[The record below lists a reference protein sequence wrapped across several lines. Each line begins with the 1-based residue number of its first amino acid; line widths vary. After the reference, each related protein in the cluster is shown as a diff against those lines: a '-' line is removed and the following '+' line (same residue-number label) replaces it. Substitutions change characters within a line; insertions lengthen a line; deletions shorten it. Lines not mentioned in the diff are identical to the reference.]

1 MKKLERR
8 AIICLILAG
17 CLFLGLVI
25 FCFRFVAYGSE
36 WASFPANKHLFAD
49 GNLDC
54 GAVYDKDGTLLLQN
68 TADGAVYND
77 DGTIRRATFHAV
89 GDPAGN
95 ISTGAETKFAGKLTG
110 YNFINGAYSRNGDGR
125 NLYLTIDADVCAA
138 AYNALDG
145 RKGCVGVY
153 NYKTGKMICNVS
165 SPSYDPNRPID
176 SDAAAEEGY
185 YINRLFSATFVPGSI
200 FKTVTSAAVIDN
212 LDYSNWSFNCTGSS
226 KVGDDDI
233 TCVSAHGE
241 VDFTDALCKSCNGA
255 FAQLTLELGAD
266 TMNEYVKKL
275 GLTKSYSINGIR
287 TAKSTFDFSESN
299 PAALGWSGVGQ
310 GKDLVNP
317 CSMMIY
323 MGAIANGG
331 RVVVP
336 QVVESVRSSRNFP
349 LSLYV
354 PHLRQKLVSSE
365 TADILTEMM
374 RNNVVNNYGEG
385 NFAGLNICAK
395 SGTAEVG
402 DGTSHAWFTGFLDD
416 DAHPYAF
423 IVLVENGGSGAKVAG
438 PIANKVL
445 NAVIDNE

>member
-1 MKKLERR
+1 
-8 AIICLILAG
+8 
-17 CLFLGLVI
+17 
-25 FCFRFVAYGSE
+25 
-36 WASFPANKHLFAD
+36 
-49 GNLDC
+49 
-54 GAVYDKDGTLLLQN
+54 
-68 TADGAVYND
+68 
-77 DGTIRRATFHAV
+77 
-89 GDPAGN
+89 
-95 ISTGAETKFAGKLTG
+95 
-110 YNFINGAYSRNGDGR
+110 
-125 NLYLTIDADVCAA
+125 
-138 AYNALDG
+138 
-145 RKGCVGVY
+145 
-153 NYKTGKMICNVS
+153 
-165 SPSYDPNRPID
+165 
-176 SDAAAEEGY
+176 
-185 YINRLFSATFVPGSI
+185 
-200 FKTVTSAAVIDN
+200 
-212 LDYSNWSFNCTGSS
+212 
-226 KVGDDDI
+226 
-233 TCVSAHGE
+233 
-241 VDFTDALCKSCNGA
+241 
-255 FAQLTLELGAD
+255 
-266 TMNEYVKKL
+266 MNEYVKKL

-323 MGAIANGG
+323 MAAIANGG
-331 RVVVP
+331 RVVIP

-416 DAHPYAF
+416 DADPYAF